1 MPTTTAPVSSAG
13 PIAPGSACG
22 DPARVRAVAG
32 AITSLLADPARA
44 EAMAQAGARVVVYCN
59 TGERSAAA
67 AFVLKRLLAEF
78 DGVRGRGGPWRFGA
92 RTR

>member
-1 MPTTTAPVSSAG
+1 MLIPLAAR
-13 PIAPGSACG
+13 CG
-22 DPARVRAVAG
+22 DLRLLHELMSSPDVPLRPLVIDCDGDGDANRHNVLVTAARAAMRAARV
-32 AITSLLADPARA
+32 
-44 EAMAQAGARVVVYCN
+44 E
-59 TGERSAAA
+59 AA